1 MSRSEDSTHD
11 LDSDPALHTRPHNY
25 IYTKYGWIYGIGNST
40 KELTLPSLSDTVS
53 AFGFRLGL
61 AVSLPSQQPSIV
73 PGRRARRLVIVEQL
87 F

>member
-1 MSRSEDSTHD
+1 MYILATFPGCTPWR
-11 LDSDPALHTRPHNY
+11 TRA
-25 IYTKYGWIYGIGNST
+25 IGNST

-53 AFGFRLGL
+53 AFGL

>member
-1 MSRSEDSTHD
+1 MWVVWVWLGRCCASLRRDRRR
-11 LDSDPALHTRPHNY
+11 RPCRACVP
-25 IYTKYGWIYGIGNST
+25 G

-53 AFGFRLGL
+53 AFGL

>member
-1 MSRSEDSTHD
+1 LAGQGTEC
-11 LDSDPALHTRPHNY
+11 TRF
-25 IYTKYGWIYGIGNST
+25 GIGNST

-53 AFGFRLGL
+53 AFGL

>member
-1 MSRSEDSTHD
+1 MAAAPARRRS
-11 LDSDPALHTRPHNY
+11 LLALASGAHKN
-25 IYTKYGWIYGIGNST
+25 KKDIGNST

-53 AFGFRLGL
+53 AFGL

>member
-1 MSRSEDSTHD
+1 MNMDIER
-11 LDSDPALHTRPHNY
+11 L
-25 IYTKYGWIYGIGNST
+25 GNST

-53 AFGFRLGL
+53 AFGL